1 MKYCISCDKEFE
13 TEETKCSICGD
24 ELKCLVDADAD
35 VDADGYEAVRTVSV
49 MMATG
54 II

>member
-1 MKYCISCDKEFE
+1 MKYCVSCDKEFE

-24 ELKCLVDADAD
+24 ELKCLVDAD

-49 MMATG
+49 MMTTG

>member
-1 MKYCISCDKEFE
+1 MKYCVSCDKEFE

-24 ELKCLVDADAD
+24 ELKCLVDAD
-35 VDADGYEAVRTVSV
+35 VDDDEYEAVWTVSV